1 MPFEVNEPSDAF
13 LKYQLETCLEEK
25 SEGFQLIDQSSLKND
40 IHEDKIDLHNRKS
53 RSGRQEAIILCK
65 ELYKQ
70 LWITAQASIQTEEQ
84 LKNESRALQQKNLEE
99 RIIVE
104 KCKLQQDEE
113 LESISSLEQERM
125 EAQMEA
131 DRAERTETVVHY
143 ELQRLEEVEQQMA
156 KKLEEMKQ
164 SNAQHVGPE
173 LDRLRNLLYAMKD
186 EQETTMSVIEK
197 EKKFKF
203 ELDNKLQELIENQ
216 NELQLIKGKNKVT
229 CEDMRA
235 EFSKQKKETIPIIK
249 NLDKLKLELA
259 KLNDKINS
267 YEIKI
272 LDQNEKSKKVEGAK
286 FLMKEMLKD
295 KQGTNDSKQSEIDE
309 DTKSL
314 ELAKSKYHAIATE
327 NLDQQLT
334 IKKID
339 EDIRHYENAAV
350 VESKQLEM
358 SKRVYLKKTHITKT
372 AQELISK
379 LKFNEKESSHM
390 LRSLIGEN
398 EKQGKV
404 IDEMKEEVEV
414 GVIRFLAQESV
425 EKGKRDDLNF
435 AIEKIEMKE
444 SKIQHWLA
452 EEKKMSKIIHIMSAQ
467 RVLQERESV
476 RCSQSEKDLQEKIM
490 LKEFVVRD
498 LAKKVSETDT
508 RLKDYQ
514 VLYDLIQK
522 DRNELYGMIE
532 SSTKVLQ
539 GLKNKV
545 KLQQNEVESLEE
557 DISIKQKILQRERDS
572 HEHSMTQTAALRGE
586 YFKVRSDCSKVQHKL
601 DSQISEIEKLN
612 TTISSSQREM
622 KRAFESQEYL
632 YLGEPDDHKMLQYKF
647 FACFQIRINNYLKIT
662 NASWNML

>member
-1 MPFEVNEPSDAF
+1 
-13 LKYQLETCLEEK
+13 
-25 SEGFQLIDQSSLKND
+25 
-40 IHEDKIDLHNRKS
+40 
-53 RSGRQEAIILCK
+53 
-65 ELYKQ
+65 
-70 LWITAQASIQTEEQ
+70 
-84 LKNESRALQQKNLEE
+84 
-99 RIIVE
+99 
-104 KCKLQQDEE
+104 
-113 LESISSLEQERM
+113 
-125 EAQMEA
+125 
-131 DRAERTETVVHY
+131 
-143 ELQRLEEVEQQMA
+143 
-156 KKLEEMKQ
+156 
-164 SNAQHVGPE
+164 
-173 LDRLRNLLYAMKD
+173 
-186 EQETTMSVIEK
+186 
-197 EKKFKF
+197 
-203 ELDNKLQELIENQ
+203 
-216 NELQLIKGKNKVT
+216 
-229 CEDMRA
+229 
-235 EFSKQKKETIPIIK
+235 
-249 NLDKLKLELA
+249 
-259 KLNDKINS
+259 
-267 YEIKI
+267 
-272 LDQNEKSKKVEGAK
+272 
-286 FLMKEMLKD
+286 
-295 KQGTNDSKQSEIDE
+295 
-309 DTKSL
+309 
-314 ELAKSKYHAIATE
+314 
-327 NLDQQLT
+327 
-334 IKKID
+334 
-339 EDIRHYENAAV
+339 
-350 VESKQLEM
+350 M
-358 SKRVYLKKTHITKT
+358 SKRAYLKKTHITKT

-414 GVIRFLAQESV
+414 GIIRFLAQESV

-508 RLKDYQ
+508 RLKDYR